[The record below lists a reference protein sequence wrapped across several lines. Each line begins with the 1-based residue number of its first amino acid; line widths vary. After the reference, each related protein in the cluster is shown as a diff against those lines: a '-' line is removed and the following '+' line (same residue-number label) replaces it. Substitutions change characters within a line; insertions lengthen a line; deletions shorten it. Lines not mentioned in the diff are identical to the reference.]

1 MGKNNVVAYVGW
13 FLLAAAFGFYGYAM
27 FEVVS
32 ATFKPT
38 GVGKNISEVL
48 TTTLSSIQAL
58 LLANLGII
66 LGISISKP
74 ESRVARTML
83 FNAPNTNLAETE
95 NPMQMASKVQ
105 LFAVIIYILSLII
118 CLVAWGYK
126 KFVTDAAEVVPVVS
140 ESGKMF
146 IGVVLAYLT
155 AVLGVKQQQQP
166 LPPQPPQE

>member
-13 FLLAAAFGFYGYAM
+13 FLLTAALGFYVYGMY
-27 FEVVS
+27 EVVS
-32 ATFKPT
+32 QTFCS
-38 GVGKNISEVL
+38 GKQPIKISEVL

-74 ESRVARTML
+74 ESKVARAVL
-83 FNAPNTNLAETE
+83 FNAGNSNLKEVDS
-95 NPMQMASKVQ
+95 PMQIASKVQ
-105 LFAVIIYILSLII
+105 LFAVIIYILSLVI
-118 CLVAWGYK
+118 CLVAWACK
-126 KFVTDAAEVVPVVS
+126 EFVTDAAKVVPVVS

-155 AVLGVKQQQQP
+155 AVLGVRQQQ
-166 LPPQPPQE
+166 